1 MHDKHLGY
9 ITTSPSNLGTAMKI
23 SVLMKIPNLT
33 QDSRLI
39 AVLKKINL
47 NFKYR
52 LYNKKKQIIRH
63 DEADKDTIVEISS
76 LITLGKSEVI

>member
-52 LYNKKKQIIRH
+52 LYNKKKT
-63 DEADKDTIVEISS
+63 DY
-76 LITLGKSEVI
+76 